1 MEGAARAKGLPLSLK
16 YDGVIPY
23 EIESDPKR
31 LRQILINLLG
41 NAIKFTDRG
50 GVELAVRFD
59 LAQSELQ
66 LHISDSGIGMTAELQ
81 QNLFKP
87 FTQGDSSMTKT
98 YGGTGLGLAITKRL
112 VEALEGHIAVDS
124 IPGRGS
130 TFHVSLPMRVL
141 SGGAYRDI
149 EIAPRGPALSW
160 QKKLDVRVMIVE
172 DQPDIRRLME
182 YFIAAAGGAVSTFS
196 SGEAALAAMEERPND
211 FDVILMD
218 IQMPRMDGY
227 ETTRQMRAM
236 GVTKPIIAV
245 TAGAMAGDQANCFAA
260 GCSDYV
266 SKPIEMTKL
275 IETIT
280 RAVSARQL
288 TARQEHW
295 RQPALWE
302 EPEVN
307 GAGSVES
314 NERRSERRR
323 ILVVDD
329 RPVALNA
336 TKSLLEMYG
345 FDVRT
350 AATGHAAL
358 RTAPEFRPDYIF
370 LDISLPD
377 ISGYEVFRRLKSH
390 EQLVDCKFIALSG
403 HGREESLRA
412 RKAGFDAYMSKPVDI
427 REMQR
432 FISGDNTAQPAER
445 Q

>member
-16 YDGVIPY
+16 YDGAIPY

-50 GVELAVRFD
+50 GVELAVHFD
-59 LAQSELQ
+59 GNQDELQ
-66 LHISDSGIGMTAELQ
+66 FHVSDSGIGMTQEQQ

-112 VEALEGHIAVDS
+112 VEALDGHISVDS
-124 IPGRGS
+124 MPDRGS
-130 TFHVSLPMRVL
+130 TFHVSLPVRVL
-141 SGGAYRDI
+141 SGGVYRDI
-149 EIAPRGPALSW
+149 EMSPRSPSLSW
-160 QKKLDVRVMIVE
+160 QKRLDVRVMIVE

-182 YFIAAAGGAVSTFS
+182 YFIAAAGGIVTTFS
-196 SGEAALAAMEERPND
+196 GGEAALAAVEQHPND

-218 IQMPRMDGY
+218 IQMPRLDGY
-227 ETTRQMRAM
+227 ETTRRLRAL
-236 GVTKPIIAV
+236 GFTKPIIAV
-245 TAGAMAGDQANCFAA
+245 TAAAMAGDQANCFAA

-266 SKPIEMTKL
+266 SKPIDMAKL
-275 IETIT
+275 LETIARVAST
-280 RAVSARQL
+280 RQFI
-288 TARQEHW
+288 ARQEHW
-295 RQPALWE
+295 REPGLWE
-302 EPEVN
+302 SANSN
-307 GAGSVES
+307 GAPE
-314 NERRSERRR
+314 NYKEQTERRR
-323 ILVVDD
+323 VLVVDD

-345 FDVRT
+345 FEVRT

-358 RTAPEFRPDYIF
+358 RIAPEFRPNYVF

-390 EQLVDCKFIALSG
+390 EQLANSKFIALSG
-403 HGREESLRA
+403 HGREEGLRA
-412 RKAGFDAYMSKPVDI
+412 RKAGFDAYMTKPVDI
-427 REMQR
+427 REMKKL
-432 FISGDNTAQPAER
+432 ISSGAYAGESQ
-445 Q
+445 